1 MRKERWLNVL
11 ILLAI
16 STMPSAAS
24 VCFTLPVNW
33 LYDFSKYE
41 ADFNN
46 DGIEDRYKIF
56 DEYSTISLSRDGD
69 AFVDE
74 YNIHETWAINY
85 GILRWFYGVGIGTEV
100 QGIDAN
106 LDGFMDVVAAFGSR
120 IVIRIND
127 GNGGFSESSQYL
139 DITDL
144 YGTDE
149 LPVSESKA
157 RYNSKIASMGLNKDG
172 YDDLVVV
179 HKEGIAF
186 FINDETGLFNHLKS
200 YEIPGLAEKDVV
212 SVDIA
217 DLDADLNPEIVI
229 SARGSFILSVDTSLN
244 LTTVYIENQ
253 SDTLELIDY
262 DGDGDL
268 DFEEKE
274 DYETFSFPTV
284 DDERR
289 LWINNGYGSFSELV
303 VTSGNLD
310 EQIVYPEVGSQI
322 GVSEVYQGDDDENQE
337 RSGGGSVSLIFIFI
351 LISVLSKNWKLYGK
365 HRI

>member
-1 MRKERWLNVL
+1 MH
-11 ILLAI
+11 
-16 STMPSAAS
+16 SAAS
-24 VCFTLPVNW
+24 ASVIVRLPR
-33 LYDFSKYE
+33 LYDSSMYK

-56 DEYSTISLSRDGD
+56 DEHSTISLSRDGD

-85 GILRWFYGVGIGTEV
+85 GMFKSSHGIGTEV
-100 QGIDAN
+100 LGIDAN

-229 SARGSFILSVDTSLN
+229 SARGSFVLYVDTSLN

-274 DYETFSFPTV
+274 VYETCSFPTV